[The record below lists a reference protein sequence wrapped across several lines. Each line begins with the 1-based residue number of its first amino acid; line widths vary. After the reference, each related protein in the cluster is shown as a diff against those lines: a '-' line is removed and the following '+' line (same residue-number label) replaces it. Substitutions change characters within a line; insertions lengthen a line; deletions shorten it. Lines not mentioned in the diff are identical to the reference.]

1 MASSKIHSRGASM
14 SGRKNTLP
22 IYGDFSKTRE
32 NYRKQTTAYPGQ
44 VLLIS
49 PAPPAA
55 KRGTHK
61 VVAVSAPL
69 AKVIQARQAD
79 RHCEKSPDERG
90 LRVGSPVGGPLAV
103 VPTSSEALADLT
115 GNELA
120 GQDQLVGVVADF
132 YIINLASHLMRH
144 DLVQSPEDAGH
155 GANSLFQIA
164 EAESADMDFGA
175 VSVLVMMR
183 LLLSHL
189 RRWRCPSA
197 GPDPPSSSREASHH
211 SIGRCHRSAAPDSG
225 LC

>member
-1 MASSKIHSRGASM
+1 MHSPEAPMASSKIHSRGASM

-55 KRGTHK
+55 ERGTHK

-90 LRVGSPVGGPLAV
+90 LRVGSPVWASRSLWCQRRQKRSLTSLVMSWPARISWSAWLRTF
-103 VPTSSEALADLT
+103 TSS
-115 GNELA
+115 
-120 GQDQLVGVVADF
+120 
-132 YIINLASHLMRH
+132 I
-144 DLVQSPEDAGH
+144 SPA
-155 GANSLFQIA
+155 I
-164 EAESADMDFGA
+164 
-175 VSVLVMMR
+175 
-183 LLLSHL
+183 
-189 RRWRCPSA
+189 
-197 GPDPPSSSREASHH
+197 
-211 SIGRCHRSAAPDSG
+211 
-225 LC
+225 